1 MAAELGQ
8 VEEIFHLALNVAP
21 EARAAYL
28 NTLCQDEDLRE
39 EIDSL
44 ITAYESS
51 GRLFEENTVPLA
63 MRLLG
68 STPDDSMAGQNIG
81 PYHILSTLG
90 QGGMGSVYLADD
102 SRLDRKVALKFIS
115 GEFVTDNWAK
125 RQLTKEA
132 QAVAKLDHPN
142 ICAVYGYDE
151 IDGHSFIVMQ
161 YIEGQTLAELIR
173 ADSIGDDQIVPLAQ
187 QIVGALGAAH
197 AHGIIHRD
205 IKPKNIMVT
214 PAGQVKVLDF
224 GLAKTIPKALEDATE
239 SISQLSRDGLLVGTV
254 AYMSPEQLRGD
265 RVDFRSDIFSF
276 GTVLYEIACG
286 KNPYAHKATADVIS
300 AIMSTEPDPLRQVTS
315 DCPRD
320 LERIVKRCMKKDR
333 NDRYQSAAELS
344 IDLDNLHKGIALP
357 RPASSFFDV
366 RFAALAAAVLLLI
379 VAGISAYK
387 SWAGSEQILA
397 VWPIE
402 CEGPD
407 LKDKCP
413 GPAMTENLVRALQR
427 RQGLRVVSA
436 RAVPTLY
443 GPQAASPQKAG
454 RDLNADTVFSG
465 RIIRGENGLVLTSRL
480 QRVHDGS
487 RIAEYSY
494 QLNTEKISQV
504 EQQLS
509 IETAYYLQLP
519 MNEDDR
525 NLFAAMAAQQNRN
538 PEAMTLYLTGRSF
551 WSKRDGQNIRKAIEN
566 FKEATEKDPLFAL
579 AWAGLADCYVLM
591 DSPAYGEMASKD
603 AIVKAEFAARQALKI
618 DDKLAEAHNANATV
632 LMRGHWDWENAEKEF
647 KRAIELN
654 PDCSPA
660 HLGYSSLLSYSGRSL
675 EALKESELARNLDP
689 FSPAAIMNDCRTKYF
704 DHQFDQANA
713 CLEQLAVENPN
724 YAGGKYLRGIVY
736 IELGRIAEAT
746 KIFEEIYARDKLY
759 GGAMLGFS
767 YGMANRREDALRILA
782 EMREL
787 QKDHYVPSQELGIIY
802 LGLNEMDLALPLLRK
817 SVEEKFAPSQALSS
831 APMFDRYRSDPRFN
845 ELAKLIRPPAHPS
858 PAPSASGTATR

>member
-8 VEEIFHLALNVAP
+8 IEEMFHLAMTVEP
-21 EARAAYL
+21 DARSAYL
-28 NTLCQDEDLRE
+28 NALCEDEDLRHE
-39 EIDSL
+39 VDSL
-44 ITAYESS
+44 IIAYESS

-68 STPDDSMAGQNIG
+68 SAPDESMVGQSIG
-81 PYHILSTLG
+81 PYHIISSLG

-102 SRLDRKVALKFIS
+102 LRLDRKVALKFIS

-125 RQLTKEA
+125 RQLIKEA

-151 IDGHSFIVMQ
+151 IDSHSFIVMQ
-161 YIEGQTLAELIR
+161 YIEGQTLAELIHT
-173 ADSIGDDQIVPLAQ
+173 DSIDTDRIVPLAQ

-214 PAGQVKVLDF
+214 PTGQVKVLDF

-286 KNPYAHKATADVIS
+286 RNPYAYKATADVIS
-300 AIMSTEPDPLRQVTS
+300 AIMSKDPDPLRQVTS

-320 LERIVKRCMKKDR
+320 LERIVKRCMRKDR
-333 NDRYQSAAELS
+333 NDRYQSAAELL
-344 IDLDNLHKGIALP
+344 IDLDNLQKGITLP

-366 RFAALAAAVLLLI
+366 RFAALAAAILLII

-402 CEGPD
+402 CEGAD

-413 GPAMTENLVRALQR
+413 GPGMTENLVRALQR
-427 RQGLRVVSA
+427 RHGLRVVSA

-454 RDLNADTVFSG
+454 RDLNADTIFSG
-465 RIIRGENGLVLTSRL
+465 RISRGENGLVLTTRL

-487 RIAEYSY
+487 RIAEDSY
-494 QLNTEKISQV
+494 QLNPEKLSQV
-504 EQQLS
+504 EQRLS

-519 MNEDDR
+519 MNDDDR
-525 NLFAAMAAQQNRN
+525 NLFAAMAAQQNRD
-538 PEAMTLYLTGRSF
+538 PEALTLYLTGRSF
-551 WSKRDGQNIRKAIEN
+551 WSKRDGPNIKKAIEN
-566 FKEATEKDPLFAL
+566 FQQATEKDPLFAL

-591 DSPAYGEMASKD
+591 NSPAYGEMASKE
-603 AIVKAEFAARQALKI
+603 AMVKAAFAARAALKI
-618 DDKLAEAHNANATV
+618 NDKLAEAHNANATV
-632 LMRGHWDWENAEKEF
+632 LMRGRWDWENAEKEF
-647 KRAIELN
+647 KRALELN
-654 PDCSPA
+654 PDYSPA
-660 HLGYSSLLSYSGRSL
+660 HLGYSSLLSHAGRPV
-675 EALKESELARNLDP
+675 EALTESELARNLDP
-689 FSPAAIMNDCRTKYF
+689 FSPAAIMNHCRTQYYA
-704 DHQFDQANA
+704 HQFDQANA
-713 CLEQLAVENPN
+713 CLEQLATENPN
-724 YAGGKYLRGIVY
+724 YAGGKYLRGVVY

-746 KIFEEIYARDKLY
+746 KIFEEIYAGDKLY
-759 GGAMLGFS
+759 GGAMLGYS
-767 YGMANRREDALRILA
+767 YGIANRRTDAEGILA

-787 QKDHYVPSQELGIIY
+787 QKDHYVPSQELGLIY

-817 SVEEKFAPSQALSS
+817 SVEEKFAPAQALAS
-831 APMFDRYRSDPRFN
+831 APLFDRYRSDPRFN

-858 PAPSASGTATR
+858 PAPTALSTETR